1 MPSDEA
7 AQLSVDEIAER
18 LQSKLPRGISDAEA
32 ARRHEEFGFNEFDIG
47 EEESL
52 LANYVRLWL
61 HCESVAKV
69 CLNDK
74 HTYRQTDRDRRIDR

>member
-1 MPSDEA
+1 MASSSSSSPGKVSLVPSDEA

-52 LANYVRLWL
+52 LANYVRLWFTL
-61 HCESVAKV
+61 
-69 CLNDK
+69 
-74 HTYRQTDRDRRIDR
+74 RR